1 MDNFED
7 LSLRIEKFIEEE
19 KDRNPDIKYLN
30 KTHAKLIT
38 QIISNYKLS
47 EKNDSENIPTAKMI
61 FLGAPTG
68 AGKDTLV
75 RKIKKDNQDE
85 NFIDLNM
92 DIFRHYHNEIS
103 DMPEDIKD
111 KDFAIK
117 TNQTSYELYYIIQE
131 IILRE
136 FPGTNIIVTGTM
148 KDLEWV
154 KAIVSRYKKDKKTKY
169 STSLYTLAVPP
180 NESAFSIF
188 ERYLNMVD
196 TRGNSKAP
204 LRYTDLSY
212 HSETIKNFI
221 ANVIAFESDLRQNS
235 ENSLFDA
242 IRVYRRG
249 ENIFNDNEDTL
260 IYDSDNRDLEN
271 SAGLC
276 IHKIMDSN
284 PQIDGKR
291 IVQLLD
297 IIKRNSDYL
306 TSQDLYVDILIN
318 LQKILPQLN
327 RSKGDSSVGK

>member
-117 TNQTSYELYYIIQE
+117 TNQT
-131 IILRE
+131 
-136 FPGTNIIVTGTM
+136 
-148 KDLEWV
+148 
-154 KAIVSRYKKDKKTKY
+154 
-169 STSLYTLAVPP
+169 
-180 NESAFSIF
+180 
-188 ERYLNMVD
+188 
-196 TRGNSKAP
+196 
-204 LRYTDLSY
+204 
-212 HSETIKNFI
+212 
-221 ANVIAFESDLRQNS
+221 
-235 ENSLFDA
+235 
-242 IRVYRRG
+242 
-249 ENIFNDNEDTL
+249 
-260 IYDSDNRDLEN
+260 
-271 SAGLC
+271 
-276 IHKIMDSN
+276 
-284 PQIDGKR
+284 
-291 IVQLLD
+291 
-297 IIKRNSDYL
+297 
-306 TSQDLYVDILIN
+306 
-318 LQKILPQLN
+318 
-327 RSKGDSSVGK
+327 